1 MRSKDIIG
9 KEVLDTEVHTVGK
22 VIDIEID
29 PENYTIKSL
38 IVQEGNIQERIN
50 IKNSL
55 FMHFCLTV
63 IQILNN
69 HSIHRFLHPDS
80 SFWASCFQ
88 SSM

>member
-29 PENYTIKSL
+29 PKNYTIKSL

-50 IKNSL
+50 IKKSEN
-55 FMHFCLTV
+55 V
-63 IQILNN
+63 IPIEMLSTIGDKILLKNLN
-69 HSIHRFLHPDS
+69 DDEDLDVVGL
-80 SFWASCFQ
+80 
-88 SSM
+88 

>member
-50 IKNSL
+50 IKKSEN
-55 FMHFCLTV
+55 V
-63 IQILNN
+63 IPIEMLSTIGDKILLKNLN
-69 HSIHRFLHPDS
+69 DDEDLDAVRL
-80 SFWASCFQ
+80 
-88 SSM
+88 

>member
-50 IKNSL
+50 IKKSEN
-55 FMHFCLTV
+55 V
-63 IQILNN
+63 IPIEMLSTIGDKILLKNLN
-69 HSIHRFLHPDS
+69 DDEDLD
-80 SFWASCFQ
+80 AVGL
-88 SSM
+88 